1 MDQYLA
7 SRNVMAMLQQVIQAV
22 DDPSATEQLQM
33 IDDRLA
39 VFHDTGID
47 FKEVVDGLDNSIL
60 ITDADGMVLYINPAY
75 TRNTGITEEDV
86 LCKKIQSLIGP
97 DKLFTGG
104 AVCSVIQNKKSAFR
118 LSTTYKTGT
127 PLVGYVFGTP
137 IFDESGELRQV
148 VACSLPIVSLSSL
161 REDFEG
167 FLKEVNSLRGRKT
180 HPGAVKPAQGGMLDQ
195 YDSLKSIRTLIQ
207 RVASTDATILIT
219 GESGVG
225 KEVVADEVYRLSARH
240 NKPYVKLNC
249 ASIPAHLLESEL
261 FGYERGSFTGA
272 STKGKIGLFEY
283 ANGGTLML
291 DEIGDMPMDLQVKLL
306 RAIQSQEITRIGGTK
321 PIKLDIRFLA
331 LTNADLKKKV
341 AEGTF
346 RQDLYFRLN
355 VIPLSIPPLRE
366 RLSDL
371 GKMCQYF
378 IDRFSEKY
386 HYPFRLTDQQL
397 EYMKLYSW
405 PGNIREL
412 ENMMEYMVL
421 VSSGIGYIEDDV
433 LKGLLNITEEVHAS
447 VMPVPAAPAPAP
459 ESPAPPSLPAVD
471 VERGI
476 DFAQAVADYEK
487 LLLEQAIRSSANLR
501 EAGKKLNLNASTV
514 SRKIKQYNIDYW
526 HRRT

>member
-7 SRNVMAMLQQVIQAV
+7 IRAVRAMLQQIVQTIEN
-22 DDPSATEQLQM
+22 PSLAEQLQA
-33 IDDRLA
+33 IDRKLE
-39 VFHDTGID
+39 VFHEIGID
-47 FKEVVDGLDNSIL
+47 FKEVVDSLDNSIL
-60 ITDADGMVLYINPAY
+60 VTDGKGEVLYINPAY

-86 LCKKIQSLIGP
+86 LGKNIQSLIGP
-97 DKLFTGG
+97 NKLFTGG
-104 AVCSVIQNKKSAFR
+104 AVCSVIQSKKSAFR

-137 IFDESGELRQV
+137 IFDENGELRQV

-161 REDFEG
+161 QGDFEG
-167 FLKEVNSLRGRKT
+167 FLKEVNSLRERKNLSKA
-180 HPGAVKPAQGGMLDQ
+180 GESAAGGMLDQ
-195 YDSLKSIRTLIQ
+195 YDSLKQIRTLIQ

-225 KEVVADEVYRLSARH
+225 KEVVSDEIYRLSARRD
-240 NKPYVKLNC
+240 KPYVKLNC
-249 ASIPAHLLESEL
+249 ASIPDHLLESEL

-272 STKGKIGLFEY
+272 NTKGKIGLFEY

-355 VIPLSIPPLRE
+355 VIPLNVPPLRE
-366 RLSDL
+366 RLNDL
-371 GKMCQYF
+371 GKLCQYF

-386 HYPFRLTDQQL
+386 HYSFRLTEQQL
-397 EYMKLYSW
+397 EYMKLYAW

-412 ENMMEYMVL
+412 ENIVEYMVL

-433 LKGLLNITEEVHAS
+433 LKGLLNITEEVYSAAL
-447 VMPVPAAPAPAP
+447 PAAPAPKAAP
-459 ESPAPPSLPAVD
+459 MPDALRFPAVN
-471 VERGI
+471 VEQGI

-487 LLLEQAIRSSANLR
+487 LLLEQAIYSSANLR
-501 EAGKKLNLNASTV
+501 EAGQKLNLNASTV
-514 SRKIKQYNIDYW
+514 SRKIKQYHIDYW

>member
-7 SRNVMAMLQQVIQAV
+7 IRNVRAMLQQVIQAAG
-22 DDPSATEQLQM
+22 DPLTAEQLQA
-33 IDDRLA
+33 IDNRLA

-47 FKEVVDGLDNSIL
+47 FKEVVDSLDNSIL
-60 ITDADGMVLYINPAY
+60 ITDANGVVLYINPAY
-75 TRNTGITEEDV
+75 TRNTGITDEDV
-86 LCKKIQSLIGP
+86 LGKKIKSLIGP
-97 DKLFTGG
+97 DKLITGG
-104 AVCSVIQNKKSAFR
+104 AVLSVLESKKSAFR

-137 IFDESGELRQV
+137 IFDENGALRQV

-167 FLKEVNSLRGRKT
+167 FLKEVNSLRGQQTR
-180 HPGAVKPAQGGMLDQ
+180 PSAIMPAAGGMLDQ
-195 YDSLKSIRTLIQ
+195 YDSLKDIRTLIQ

-225 KEVVADEVYRLSARH
+225 KEVVADEVYRLSSRRD
-240 NKPYVKLNC
+240 KPYVKLNC

-272 STKGKIGLFEY
+272 NTKGKIGLFEY

-321 PIKLDIRFLA
+321 PIKLNIRFLA

-341 AEGTF
+341 AEGSF

-355 VIPLSIPPLRE
+355 VIPLNVSPLRE

-386 HYPFRLTDQQL
+386 HYPFQLTEQQL
-397 EYMKLYSW
+397 DYMKLYTW

-421 VSSGIGYIEDDV
+421 VSSGIGHIEDDV
-433 LKGLLNITEEVHAS
+433 LKGLLNITEEVHSAALPAPS
-447 VMPVPAAPAPAP
+447 QDEMPVPPFPPAID
-459 ESPAPPSLPAVD
+459 LGQ
-471 VERGI
+471 GI

-526 HRRT
+526 HRRS

>member
-7 SRNVMAMLQQVIQAV
+7 IRAVRAMLRRAIETAGS
-22 DDPSATEQLQM
+22 PSTAEQLRA
-33 IDDRLA
+33 IDEKLA
-39 VFHDTGID
+39 VFHDAGID
-47 FKEVVDGLDNSIL
+47 FKEVVDSLDNSIL
-60 ITDADGMVLYINPAY
+60 ITDGRGIVLYINPAY
-75 TRNTGITEEDV
+75 TRNTGITEQDV
-86 LCKKIQSLIGP
+86 LGKAIQSLIGP

-104 AVCSVIQNKKSAFR
+104 AVCSVIQSKKSAFR

-137 IFDESGELRQV
+137 IFGEDGALSQV

-161 REDFEG
+161 R
-167 FLKEVNSLRGRKT
+167 
-180 HPGAVKPAQGGMLDQ
+180 P
-195 YDSLKSIRTLIQ
+195 IRTIIQ
-207 RVASTDATILIT
+207 RVAATDATILIT

-225 KEVVADEVYRLSARH
+225 KEVVADEICRLSARRD
-240 NKPYVKLNC
+240 KPYVKLNC
-249 ASIPAHLLESEL
+249 ASIPGHLLESEL

-306 RAIQSQEITRIGGTK
+306 RAIQSQEITRIGGTR

-341 AEGTF
+341 AEGKF

-355 VIPLSIPPLRE
+355 VIPLNVPPLRQ
-366 RLSDL
+366 RLEDL
-371 GKMCQYF
+371 GKLCDWF
-378 IDRFSEKY
+378 IARFTEKY
-386 HYPFRLTDQQL
+386 HFPFRLTPEQL
-397 EYMKLYSW
+397 GYMKLYGW

-421 VSSGIGYIEDDV
+421 VSSGIGRIEDDV
-433 LKGLLNITEEVHAS
+433 LKDLLNITEEVHA
-447 VMPVPAAPAPAP
+447 AAL
-459 ESPAPPSLPAVD
+459 PAPPPQREEAAPPSPPALN
-471 VERGI
+471 VEQGI

-501 EAGKKLNLNASTV
+501 EAGRKLNLNASTV
-514 SRKIKQYNIDYW
+514 SRKIKQYGIDYW

>member
-7 SRNVMAMLQQVIQAV
+7 IRTVRAMLRQVIRTV
-22 DDPSATEQLQM
+22 DDPSAAEQLRV
-33 IDDRLA
+33 IDHRLSA
-39 VFHDTGID
+39 FHDLGID
-47 FKEVVDGLDNSIL
+47 FKEVVDSLDNSIL
-60 ITDADGMVLYINPAY
+60 ITDAEGVVLYINPAY

-86 LCKKIQSLIGP
+86 LGKAIQELIGP
-97 DKLFTGG
+97 DKLITGG
-104 AVCSVIQNKKSAFR
+104 AVLSVLESKKSAFR
-118 LSTTYKTGT
+118 LSTTYKTGV

-137 IFDESGELRQV
+137 IFDENGALHQV
-148 VACSLPIVSLSSL
+148 IACSLPIVSLGSL

-167 FLKEVNSLRGRKT
+167 FLREVNSLRGRQAD
-180 HPGAVKPAQGGMLDQ
+180 PAAKPVQGGMLDQ
-195 YDSLKSIRTLIQ
+195 YDSLKGVRNLIH
-207 RVASTDATILIT
+207 RVAATDATVLIT

-225 KEVVADEVYRLSARH
+225 KEVVADEVYRLSARRD
-240 NKPYVKLNC
+240 KPYVKLNC
-249 ASIPAHLLESEL
+249 TSIPAHLLESEL

-306 RAIQSQEITRIGGTK
+306 RAIQSQEITRIGGTR
-321 PIKLDIRFLA
+321 PIKLDVRFLA

-341 AEGTF
+341 SEGKF

-355 VIPLSIPPLRE
+355 VIPLRIPPLRE
-366 RLSDL
+366 RLTDL
-371 GKMCQYF
+371 GKLCQYF

-386 HYPFRLTDQQL
+386 HYAFQLTQRQL
-397 EYMKLYSW
+397 DYMKLYAW

-421 VSSGIGYIEDDV
+421 VSSGVGHIEDDV

-447 VMPVPAAPAPAP
+447 AMTAPAEAQ
-459 ESPAPPSLPAVD
+459 EAVPAPPAVPD
-471 VERGI
+471 VECGV

-487 LLLEQAIRSSANLR
+487 LLLERAIRTSANLR
-501 EAGKKLNLNASTV
+501 EVGRKLNLNASTV

-526 HRRT
+526 HRRS

>member
-7 SRNVMAMLQQVIQAV
+7 IRNVRAMLQQVIQAV

-195 YDSLKSIRTLIQ
+195 YDSLKSIRTL
-207 RVASTDATILIT
+207 
-219 GESGVG
+219 
-225 KEVVADEVYRLSARH
+225 
-240 NKPYVKLNC
+240 
-249 ASIPAHLLESEL
+249 
-261 FGYERGSFTGA
+261 
-272 STKGKIGLFEY
+272 KIG
-283 ANGGTLML
+283 
-291 DEIGDMPMDLQVKLL
+291 
-306 RAIQSQEITRIGGTK
+306 RAH
-321 PIKLDIRFLA
+321 
-331 LTNADLKKKV
+331 V
-341 AEGTF
+341 
-346 RQDLYFRLN
+346 
-355 VIPLSIPPLRE
+355 
-366 RLSDL
+366 
-371 GKMCQYF
+371 
-378 IDRFSEKY
+378 
-386 HYPFRLTDQQL
+386 
-397 EYMKLYSW
+397 
-405 PGNIREL
+405 
-412 ENMMEYMVL
+412 
-421 VSSGIGYIEDDV
+421 
-433 LKGLLNITEEVHAS
+433 
-447 VMPVPAAPAPAP
+447 
-459 ESPAPPSLPAVD
+459 
-471 VERGI
+471 
-476 DFAQAVADYEK
+476 
-487 LLLEQAIRSSANLR
+487 
-501 EAGKKLNLNASTV
+501 
-514 SRKIKQYNIDYW
+514 
-526 HRRT
+526 

>member
-7 SRNVMAMLQQVIQAV
+7 IRNVRAMLQQVIQAV

-366 RLSDL
+366 RR
-371 GKMCQYF
+371 GKC
-378 IDRFSEKY
+378 
-386 HYPFRLTDQQL
+386 
-397 EYMKLYSW
+397 
-405 PGNIREL
+405 
-412 ENMMEYMVL
+412 
-421 VSSGIGYIEDDV
+421 
-433 LKGLLNITEEVHAS
+433 AS
-447 VMPVPAAPAPAP
+447 I
-459 ESPAPPSLPAVD
+459 L
-471 VERGI
+471 
-476 DFAQAVADYEK
+476 
-487 LLLEQAIRSSANLR
+487 
-501 EAGKKLNLNASTV
+501 STV
-514 SRKIKQYNIDYW
+514 F
-526 HRRT
+526 RRSTTIPSGSPISSLSI

>member
-7 SRNVMAMLQQVIQAV
+7 IRAVRAMLRRAIETAGS
-22 DDPSATEQLQM
+22 PSTAEQLRA
-33 IDDRLA
+33 IDEKLA
-39 VFHDTGID
+39 VFHDAGID
-47 FKEVVDGLDNSIL
+47 FKEVVDSLDNSIL
-60 ITDADGMVLYINPAY
+60 ITDGRGIVLYINPAY
-75 TRNTGITEEDV
+75 TRNTGITEQDV
-86 LCKKIQSLIGP
+86 LGKAIQSLIGP

-104 AVCSVIQNKKSAFR
+104 AVCSVIQSKKSAFR

-137 IFDESGELRQV
+137 IFGEDGALSQV

-167 FLKEVNSLRGRKT
+167 FLREVNSLRGRQAN
-180 HPGAVKPAQGGMLDQ
+180 PAARPAQGGMLDQ
-195 YDSLKSIRTLIQ
+195 YDSLRPIRTIIQ
-207 RVASTDATILIT
+207 RVAATDATILIT

-225 KEVVADEVYRLSARH
+225 KEVVADEICRLSARRD
-240 NKPYVKLNC
+240 KPYVKLNC
-249 ASIPAHLLESEL
+249 ASIPGHLLELEL

-306 RAIQSQEITRIGGTK
+306 RAIQSQEITRIGGTR

-341 AEGTF
+341 AEGKF

-355 VIPLSIPPLRE
+355 VIPLNVPPLRQ
-366 RLSDL
+366 RLEDL
-371 GKMCQYF
+371 GKLCDWF
-378 IDRFSEKY
+378 IARFTEKY
-386 HYPFRLTDQQL
+386 HFPFRLTPEQL
-397 EYMKLYSW
+397 GYMKLYGW

-421 VSSGIGYIEDDV
+421 VSSGIGRIEDDV
-433 LKGLLNITEEVHAS
+433 LKDLLNITEEVHA
-447 VMPVPAAPAPAP
+447 AAL
-459 ESPAPPSLPAVD
+459 PAPPPQREEAAPPSPPALN
-471 VERGI
+471 VEQGI

-501 EAGKKLNLNASTV
+501 EAGRKLNLNASTV
-514 SRKIKQYNIDYW
+514 SRKIKQYGIDYW

>member
-7 SRNVMAMLQQVIQAV
+7 IRAVRTMLQQVIRTM
-22 DDPSATEQLQM
+22 DDPSTAEQLRA
-33 IDDRLA
+33 IDHGLA
-39 VFHDTGID
+39 VFHDNGID
-47 FKEVVDGLDNSIL
+47 FKEVVDSLDNSIL
-60 ITDADGMVLYINPAY
+60 ITDADGVVKYINPAY
-75 TRNTGITEEDV
+75 TRNTGITAEDV
-86 LCKKIQSLIGP
+86 LGKEIHTLIGP
-97 DKLFTGG
+97 GKLITGG
-104 AVCSVIQNKKSAFR
+104 AVPSVLESKKSAFR
-118 LSTTYKTGT
+118 LSTTYKSGM

-137 IFDESGELRQV
+137 IFSEDGVLRQV

-167 FLKEVNSLRGRKT
+167 FLKEVNSLRGQQLPPRRN
-180 HPGAVKPAQGGMLDQ
+180 GSAEGGMLDQ
-195 YDSLKSIRTLIQ
+195 YDSLENIRALIQ

-225 KEVVADEVYRLSARH
+225 KEVVADEIYRLSARRD
-240 NKPYVKLNC
+240 KPYVKLNC
-249 ASIPAHLLESEL
+249 TSIPAHLLESEL
-261 FGYERGSFTGA
+261 FGYEKGSFTGA
-272 STKGKIGLFEY
+272 SAKGKIGLFEY

-306 RAIQSQEITRIGGTK
+306 RAIQSQEITRIGGTR

-331 LTNADLKKKV
+331 LTNADLKRKV
-341 AEGTF
+341 ADGSF

-355 VIPLSIPPLRE
+355 VIPLNVPPLRE
-366 RLSDL
+366 RLGDL
-371 GKMCQYF
+371 GKLCQYF

-386 HYPFRLTDQQL
+386 HFPFRLSPQQL
-397 EYMKLYSW
+397 DYMKLYTW

-421 VSSGIGYIEDDV
+421 VSSGIGYIEDNV
-433 LKGLLNITEEVHAS
+433 LKGLLDITEEVHAAALPQEGPP
-447 VMPVPAAPAPAP
+447 PVQP
-459 ESPAPPSLPAVD
+459 LPVVD
-471 VERGI
+471 VEQGI

-501 EAGKKLNLNASTV
+501 EAGQKLNLNASTV

-526 HRRT
+526 HRRS